1 MKKTLLAAIALPLV
15 CSIFF
20 SCQSTDGA
28 AKKADDASSLV
39 AQDVKGEDSASQDQ
53 NAGQDN
59 AEKIDDKKEVAGLP
73 DAAEEKISESE
84 MNEFSAL
91 LSEESAS
98 NEGASDKEAA
108 ETAEVASSDSDET
121 NKAAETATSE
131 TASEGSGSLADKI
144 RNSNKEDTDLARI
157 TNQGNTIEG
166 GPLIGPSSNKIP
178 GSDKTAGSNPS
189 TPKNAAP
196 NKGSSNN
203 SSAANSNAASNSA
216 AANSS
221 AANNSGNAETNEA
234 ISLNGPQKEQEE
246 EPAEEKPVPI
256 PSRAMTIKNNQF
268 VDVVYPGS
276 GWIYL
281 GEEGAGDHFIFQG
294 RKLGNGE
301 TTFTLRSKEPGVALL
316 HFYKNDILTG
326 NYIDDFIEISV
337 TDKSATDATHVEA
350 PAYAEVVP
358 PKFDRTKA
366 VQEKSVAQAP
376 KESEPKKED
385 KAPQSQGAKE
395 QASAKENEVA
405 ESHTENSPS
414 EKVQTVIQTSGQEKD
429 KGESRQK
436 TSVAGTKA
444 PEAQEETKE
453 SALQE
458 GFSGGTDKAKSLLE
472 RAQKAYDEKRY
483 AEALDLVQQFF
494 DTASE
499 DFDAGLYLEGL
510 ILEAKSEVRN
520 IKSAIGAYDTLIKNW
535 PQSNYWRKANERS
548 IYLKR
553 FYIDIR

>member
-1 MKKTLLAAIALPLV
+1 MKRTMLAAITLPLV
-15 CSIFF
+15 CAILF

-28 AKKADDASSLV
+28 AKKADDAAALV
-39 AQDVKGEDSASQDQ
+39 AQDVKEEEAAAQNDNAAQEQTAENQNETVAQDESAAQSQS
-53 NAGQDN
+53 AAQDEN
-59 AEKIDDKKEVAGLP
+59 AEKIVAEDFS
-73 DAAEEKISESE
+73 DADQEKIPQSE

-91 LSEESAS
+91 LNEESADKEKNAEQEKAAALS
-98 NEGASDKEAA
+98 QNEGAQTSGALVDKIKNANKDNARSDDNGKD
-108 ETAEVASSDSDET
+108 ASS
-121 NKAAETATSE
+121 AE
-131 TASEGSGSLADKI
+131 G
-144 RNSNKEDTDLARI
+144 LARV
-157 TNQGNTIEG
+157 TEQGKTIKG
-166 GPLIGPSSNKIP
+166 GPLVGP
-178 GSDKTAGSNPS
+178 GSDKIPGGEKTAG
-189 TPKNAAP
+189 
-196 NKGSSNN
+196 N
-203 SSAANSNAASNSA
+203 SSAANSSNES
-216 AANSS
+216 
-221 AANNSGNAETNEA
+221 NEA
-234 ISLNGPQKEQEE
+234 ISLNGPQAEQEQE
-246 EPAEEKPVPI
+246 TKEEKPEPV

-301 TTFTLRSKEPGVALL
+301 TTFILRSKEPGTALL

-326 NYIDDFIEISV
+326 NYIDDFIEISI
-337 TDKSATDATHVEA
+337 TDKSAADATHVEA
-350 PAYAEVVP
+350 PSYAEVVP

-366 VQEKSVAQAP
+366 VQEKEVAKAP
-376 KESEPKKED
+376 KEDAPKSQE
-385 KAPQSQGAKE
+385 KAPQSQQKKQEPAK
-395 QASAKENEVA
+395 QNEAA
-405 ESHTENSPS
+405 ESHVDNSPS
-414 EKVQTVIQTSGQEKD
+414 EKVQTVIQTSGQDKD
-429 KGESRQK
+429 KGEPKQK
-436 TSVAGTKA
+436 TNMAGTTA
-444 PEAQEETKE
+444 PAAQEEQKE

>member
-1 MKKTLLAAIALPLV
+1 MKKTLFAAIALPLA
-15 CSIFF
+15 CAIFF
-20 SCQSTDGA
+20 SCESTEGA
-28 AKKADDASSLV
+28 ATKAEAVSLV
-39 AQDVKGEDSASQDQ
+39 DAQESPAQEQSEQNVGEQEIAGEPAAETSEAPETAEQPEAAETAEASETVE
-53 NAGQDN
+53 A
-59 AEKIDDKKEVAGLP
+59 AEQ
-73 DAAEEKISESE
+73 EEKISESE
-84 MNEFSAL
+84 MKEFTSL
-91 LSEESAS
+91 MD
-98 NEGASDKEAA
+98 EGASE
-108 ETAEVASSDSDET
+108 SG
-121 NKAAETATSE
+121 N
-131 TASEGSGSLADKI
+131 GSLVEKI
-144 RNSNKEDTDLARI
+144 KESNKERAESKDQSGAKDTDLARV
-157 TNQGNTIEG
+157 TNKGNTIEG

-178 GSDKTAGSNPS
+178 GSEKTAGSNAS
-189 TPKNAAP
+189 TTKNAEP
-196 NKGSSNN
+196 NK
-203 SSAANSNAASNSA
+203 SAANNAGARGNST

-221 AANNSGNAETNEA
+221 ANTDKTENNEA
-234 ISLNGPQKEQEE
+234 ISLTAPQKEQEE
-246 EPAEEKPVPI
+246 EPKEEKPEPV
-256 PSRAMTIKNNQF
+256 PSRSMTVKNNQF

-294 RKLGNGE
+294 RKLGNAE
-301 TTFTLRSKEPGVALL
+301 TTFTLRSKKPGTALL

-326 NYIDDFIEISV
+326 NYIDDFIEISI

-350 PAYAEVVP
+350 PSYAEVVP

-366 VQEKSVAQAP
+366 VEEKALAQAP
-376 KESEPKKED
+376 KESAPQKED

-395 QASAKENEVA
+395 KAPTKESEPA
-405 ESHTENSPS
+405 EIHAENSPS
-414 EKVQTVIQTSGQEKD
+414 EKVQTVIQTAGQDKD

-444 PEAQEETKE
+444 PEAQEDAKE